1 SCFRGRS
8 GAVGSPSGGRAGR
21 RVRPDHREVRTERLY
36 VKVPGSDKLRRTAA
50 ARLQHL
56 LADGWREIER
66 TSKVDHV
73 QVTFER
79 MGPIPL
85 RLRLPKGPQ
94 VEERPERRRSGF
106 GRGPGGPGGPGGPR
120 GRR

>member
-1 SCFRGRS
+1 M
-8 GAVGSPSGGRAGR
+8 A
-21 RVRPDHREVRTERLY
+21 DHKELRTERLY

-56 LADGWREIER
+56 LAAGWKEIER

-73 QVTFER
+73 QITFER
-79 MGPIPL
+79 MGPIAL

-94 VEERPERRRSGF
+94 EEERPERRRSSGF